1 MTSRLPKTG
10 VFSSENI
17 LKRFFVLI
25 ETLIKDI
32 YRITGV
38 NLALTNAATV
48 VYSIMSFVASVLI
61 IISYWKIFVKAGER
75 GWKIFIPVYNVYIL
89 YKISGMKKR
98 FWLAVIAQL
107 VSSVLM
113 FRVIILYADNGID
126 AVLNSSSAAAF
137 FFGALA
143 LSALALVI
151 SVVQLYKF
159 AKAFGHGV
167 GYFFGILFFPFVFLL
182 ILAFGKSQYVLNGKQ

>member
-1 MTSRLPKTG
+1 M
-10 VFSSENI
+10 
-17 LKRFFVLI
+17 I

-89 YKISGMKKR
+89 YKISGMKKH
-98 FWLAVIAQL
+98 FWFAVIAQL
-107 VSSVLM
+107 VSAVFM
-113 FRVIILYADNGID
+113 FRVLVLYADNGAD
-126 AVLNSSSAAAF
+126 AVLNSSSATAL

-143 LSALALVI
+143 LSALALII
-151 SVVQLYKF
+151 SVVQIYKF
-159 AKAFGHGV
+159 TKAFGHGV

-182 ILAFGKSQYVLNGKQ
+182 ILGFGKSQYVLNGKQ

>member
-1 MTSRLPKTG
+1 M
-10 VFSSENI
+10 I
-17 LKRFFVLI
+17 D
-25 ETLIKDI
+25 TLIKDI

-38 NLALTNAATV
+38 NLALTDAATV

-61 IISYWKIFVKAGER
+61 IIGYWKIFVKAGER

-113 FRVIILYADNGID
+113 FRVLVLYADNGVD
-126 AVLNSSSAAAF
+126 AVLNSSSATAL
-137 FFGALA
+137 FFGALV
-143 LSALALVI
+143 LSVLALII
-151 SVVQLYKF
+151 SVVQIYKF

-182 ILAFGKSQYVLNGKQ
+182 ILAFGKSQYVLDGKQ